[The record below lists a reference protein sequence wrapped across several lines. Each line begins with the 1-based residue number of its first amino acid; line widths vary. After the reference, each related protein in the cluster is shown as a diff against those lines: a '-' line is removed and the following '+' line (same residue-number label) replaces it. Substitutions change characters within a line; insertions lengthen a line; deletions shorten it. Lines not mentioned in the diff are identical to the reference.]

1 MMILNELA
9 EKVKN
14 GGKLNIKL
22 KKFAHDNI
30 EDDSGWQEEL
40 WTYDKD
46 KEKFV
51 CQYPISTYDKD
62 FKTFHK
68 EDEFISNLKISIRND
83 DEIIIEDTELDDLR
97 KKVIEKISQMSTNE
111 LLKILN
117 N

>member
-1 MMILNELA
+1 MIIQEI
-9 EKVKN
+9 VKKIKE
-14 GGKLNIKL
+14 GGKIVIKL
-22 KKFAHDNI
+22 KEFAHDNV
-30 EDDSGWQEEL
+30 EEHSGWQEES
-40 WTYDKD
+40 WTYDKTLY
-46 KEKFV
+46 KFV

-68 EDEFISNLKISIRND
+68 EDEFISNLKTSIRND